1 MYKNLL
7 ILFSNV
13 IIYGSSLTGLTL
25 FSVGTE
31 SYLLNNDLDQIY
43 KWNHTQSTVGT
54 SYLIPDRTI
63 LVQLRCEHSFGFSH
77 GPIGGRFQKINF
89 DEEVIWD
96 FSYFTDEYHPHHDF
110 EPLPNGNILI
120 IAWEKKTQV
129 EQEEAGRVNTNNEFW
144 PLKIVELMPI
154 GYDSST
160 VVWEWHLWD
169 HLIQDVYPNLDN
181 YGDISSNPQLL
192 DVNLVEIN
200 NPNNGDWLHTNA
212 IDYNVQLDQIAFSSR
227 FLDEIF
233 IIDHSTTTFEAST
246 HSGGNSGK
254 GGDFLYRWGNPQN
267 YDRGDEEDK
276 ILNDQ
281 HGVNWIDDS
290 YVGEGNLLI
299 FNNNPSDPTGQDHSI
314 GNSSIIEIIP
324 PLFEGYNYEIDVM
337 NPYLPEMPT
346 WNYGGDSS
354 FYSHFQSGSYR
365 LKNGNTFTTVS
376 QDKYIFEID
385 SENEVVL
392 EYFLDSNEVTN
403 GNIARAQKY
412 NYDYFYKISGDI
424 DSNFKVNVVD
434 LVQLQDFIEN
444 NEYDNDADFNNDG
457 FVDLLDSNFII
468 NLILNVN

>member
-1 MYKNLL
+1 MYKTLL
-7 ILFSNV
+7 ILTSNV

-63 LVQLRCEHSFGFSH
+63 LVQLRREHSFGFSH

-110 EPLPNGNILI
+110 EPMPNGNILI

-144 PLKIVELMPI
+144 PLKIVELMPM

-192 DVNLVEIN
+192 DINLVEME

-212 IDYNVQLDQIAFSSR
+212 IDYNVQLDQIAISSR

-276 ILNDQ
+276 LLNDQ

-324 PLFEGYNYEIDVM
+324 PLLEGYNYEIDVT
-337 NPYLPEMPT
+337 NPYLPETPT

-385 SENEVVL
+385 SENEIVW

-434 LVQLQDFIEN
+434 LVQLQDFIGN
-444 NEYDNDADFNNDG
+444 NEFNNNADINNDG
-457 FVDLLDSNFII
+457 LVDLLDSNFII
-468 NLILNVN
+468 NLILNGN